1 MAEKNG
7 ESKNVETKQ
16 HASIEENLEQKAD
29 VVELVEFDTT
39 ETAAANKEDALLG
52 EILKWLRENKLM
64 STLMICRQIES
75 IKIQDGIAELSFGR
89 GGLDELVLNE
99 KHKVELEK
107 FFKAK
112 GLSYKIKGKTKNI
125 SPIQALNELFGDKLI
140 IK

>member
-16 HASIEENLEQKAD
+16 QASIEENLEQQAE
-29 VVELVEFDTT
+29 VAGLVEFDKTKS
-39 ETAAANKEDALLG
+39 AATNKEDALLG
-52 EILKWLRENKLM
+52 EMLKWLRENKFM

-75 IKIQDGIAELSFGR
+75 IKIQDGVAELSSER

-112 GLSYKIKGKTKNI
+112 GLSYKIMGKTKNI
-125 SPIQALNELFGDKLI
+125 SPIQALSELFGDKLI

>member
-7 ESKNVETKQ
+7 ESKNIETKQ
-16 HASIEENLEQKAD
+16 QASIEENLEQQAE
-29 VVELVEFDTT
+29 VAGLVEFDKTKS
-39 ETAAANKEDALLG
+39 AATNKEDALLG
-52 EILKWLRENKLM
+52 EMLKWLRENKFM

-75 IKIQDGIAELSFGR
+75 IKIQDGVAELSSER

-112 GLSYKIKGKTKNI
+112 GLSYKIKGKTKSI
-125 SPIQALNELFGDKLI
+125 SPIQALSELFGDKLI